1 MPENAIRHAFN
12 DKAPPMS
19 ITVLNLTEA
28 SSLLRTIHKRDI
40 KDVRAIDLDLALV
53 MENGHKIIIS
63 RGAVAAANT
72 PQLVLEFADG
82 DVAIGDV
89 FEKLNHIEVP
99 PETAGT
105 FTVSETKRYGIKR
118 VSKPK
123 SAKNDQDQ
131 ESDKDNHD
139 EGAAGQRWRRNGCAN
154 GPDCQCQR
162 RGQFFRAGRAGYPGG
177 RSQQRRQQQRR
188 RHLLASDC
196 RRPGPAGRRR
206 RGWRWRWRR
215 RRCGPE
221 CAGQRRCHFRRCGA
235 GSTQQRHHHRL

>member
-1 MPENAIRHAFN
+1 
-12 DKAPPMS
+12 MS

-139 EGAAGQRWRRNGCAN
+139 EGAAR
-154 GPDCQCQR
+154 PDH
-162 RGQFFRAGRAGYPGG
+162 
-177 RSQQRRQQQRR
+177 SE
-188 RHLLASDC
+188 
-196 RRPGPAGRRR
+196 PGPAEALGSDGGATAGR
-206 RGWRWRWRR
+206 
-215 RRCGPE
+215 
-221 CAGQRRCHFRRCGA
+221 
-235 GSTQQRHHHRL
+235 HRLPEPVGRQA